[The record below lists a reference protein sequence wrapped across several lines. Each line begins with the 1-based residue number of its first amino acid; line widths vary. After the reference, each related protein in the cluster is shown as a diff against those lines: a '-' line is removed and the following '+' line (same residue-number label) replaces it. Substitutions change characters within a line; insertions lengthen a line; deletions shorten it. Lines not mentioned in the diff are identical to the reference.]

1 MENLSNISVVKN
13 LLKKHG
19 FSFSKSLGQNFLI
32 NPSVCPRM
40 AVESGANKD
49 VGVLEIGPGFGVLTC
64 ELAKISKKVVSI
76 ELDSRLLPVLNET
89 LSDYTNVKIING
101 DALKLDLAKI
111 IKEEFEA
118 LDVVVCA
125 NLPYYITSPLI
136 MRLLEQKLPIKSITV
151 MVQKEVATRLCSPVG
166 DKNSSAIT
174 VAINYFASPSFLFNV
189 KRGSF
194 MPSPNV
200 DSAVIKLDL
209 RKTPPVELA
218 DENLFFKVVKAAFS
232 QRRKTI
238 LNSISKGLNL
248 SKEQTLSLLSNSC
261 INPQA
266 RAEELSLQQFA
277 EITNNLYSLKKRTD

>member
-13 LLKKHG
+13 LLQKHG

-32 NPSVCPRM
+32 NPSVCPKM
-40 AVESGANKD
+40 ALESGANKN

-64 ELAKISKKVVSI
+64 ELAKIAKKVVSI
-76 ELDSRLLPVLNET
+76 ELDSRLLPVLSET
-89 LSDYTNVKIING
+89 LEEFANVKVING

-111 IKEEFEA
+111 IKEEFGD
-118 LDVVVCA
+118 LDVIVCA

-136 MRLLEQKLPIKSITV
+136 MRLLEQKLPIQSITV
-151 MVQKEVATRLCSPVG
+151 MVQKEVATRLCSAVG

-174 VAINYFASPSFLFNV
+174 VAINYFSSPSFLFNV

-194 MPSPNV
+194 MPAPNV
-200 DSAVIKLDL
+200 DSAVIKLNL
-209 RKTPPVELA
+209 RKTPPVDLLN
-218 DENLFFKVVKAAFS
+218 ENLFFKVVKAAFS

-238 LNSISKGLNL
+238 LNSISKGLSL
-248 SKEQTLSLLSNSC
+248 SKEETLSLLNNSNV
-261 INPQA
+261 NPQC

-277 EITNNLYSLKKRTD
+277 CITNSLYNFKKRTD